1 MNGIDMDFTPRMQ
14 QILLIMLN
22 EDKVISVKNLA
33 ERMNLS
39 KRTVQRELE
48 YLGRALKEYHVEFC
62 SKTGTGVWLEGARED
77 RDRLLRHLS
86 EKDTLDASDR
96 PERRKRL
103 ILEILKDKTLKKLY
117 YYSELFGVSEAT
129 ISADLEAAEEW
140 FEPFNLKIIRKP
152 GYGISIE
159 GREKDFRLALR
170 AFIDENIDTHF
181 IRDIYEE
188 KDQALF
194 ELVGSKNDKNIYKI
208 LNNDLLLRVI
218 ACIQRIK
225 DRRLLNLTE
234 NSYVGLVLHVTIAV
248 NRILKKEILE
258 ENQAMVESLRGND
271 DFCLAGRIVEELCK
285 EFEIEI
291 PEIET
296 AYICLHIKGAKVQQI
311 ELDED
316 SRARVSGQREL
327 LEVVNQMIDRFDPV
341 VAWQLKQDEEFV
353 VHGLA
358 AHLQPTLVRLANN
371 MKIENPLLDQI
382 KRDYAAIFERCRS
395 VAEVIEEHYGYPVPE
410 PEIGYLAI
418 HFGAAM
424 VRLESSRE
432 VKRKVNMG
440 VVCASGIGISRL
452 MCSRINRF
460 FNDRI
465 NLTAY
470 GLNDLSPYVLERTDF
485 FVSTLQ
491 LKEAADILYV
501 SPLLTAREME
511 QIAAKVREY
520 EHMPAV
526 RQEDETFTR
535 QLEEVNYMAAQIK
548 SLIQRFQLVRTD
560 ETVTFEELLVRV
572 GEGQTPYADRQ
583 KMIIDALKR
592 RETMGSQFFPD
603 FSFALLHARTAG
615 VARPVF
621 TVFKP
626 ETGKQFLSPDMKGI
640 RAAIIMLMPEE
651 EHVNENAS
659 MLGYLSQELVEE
671 DEFLNTIMT
680 GEEEDIRGLLSRYL
694 KKYFNRYLDKI

>member
-1 MNGIDMDFTPRMQ
+1 MDFTPRMQ

-225 DRRLLNLTE
+225 DRRLLNLTA

-659 MLGYLSQELVEE
+659 MLGYLSQKLVEE

>member
-1 MNGIDMDFTPRMQ
+1 MDFTPRMQ
-14 QILLIMLN
+14 QILLLMLN

-33 ERMNLS
+33 EQMNLS

-48 YLGRALKEYHVEFC
+48 YLGKALKEYNVTFC
-62 SKTGTGVWLEGARED
+62 SKTGTGVWLEGEPED
-77 RDRLLRHLS
+77 KERLFRQLS
-86 EKDTLDASDR
+86 EKDTLDVSDR
-96 PERRKRL
+96 TERRKRL

-117 YYSELFGVSEAT
+117 YYSDLFGVSEAT

-140 FEPFNLKIIRKP
+140 FAPFNLKINRKP

-170 AFIDENIDTHF
+170 AFIDENIDTRF

-194 ELVGSKNDKNIYKI
+194 ELVENKNDKNIYKI

-218 ACIQRIK
+218 ACIQRVK

-248 NRILKKEILE
+248 NRILGKEILE
-258 ENQAMVESLRGND
+258 ENEAMVKSLRGD
-271 DFCLAGRIVEELCK
+271 EDFRLAGRIVEELRK

-291 PEIET
+291 PEIEV
-296 AYICLHIKGAKVQQI
+296 AYVCLHIKGAKVQQI

-316 SRARVSGQREL
+316 SKARVSGQREL
-327 LEVVNQMIDRFDPV
+327 LSVVNAMIDRFDPA

-353 VHGLA
+353 VQGLA

-371 MKIENPLLDQI
+371 MKIENPLLEQI
-382 KRDYAAIFERCRS
+382 KNDYAAIFERCRD
-395 VAEVIEEHYGYPVPE
+395 VAEVIEEHYGFTVPE

-424 VRLESSRE
+424 VRLESRKE

-452 MCSRINRF
+452 MCSRINKF
-460 FNDRI
+460 FKERI
-465 NLTAY
+465 ELTAY
-470 GLNDLSPYVLERTDF
+470 GVNDLNPFALEHTDF
-485 FVSTLQ
+485 FVSTLPIR
-491 LKEAADILYV
+491 ENADILYV
-501 SPLLTAREME
+501 SPLLTSQEME
-511 QIAAKVREY
+511 QIAARVREY
-520 EHMPAV
+520 ERMPAAGK
-526 RQEDETFTR
+526 ENEAFTR
-535 QLEEVNYMAAQIK
+535 QLEEVNYMATQIK
-548 SLIQRFQLVRTD
+548 SLIKRFRRTKI
-560 ETVTFEELLVRV
+560 ETAAAFGELLLKA
-572 GEGQTPYADRQ
+572 GEEQTPYADRQ
-583 KMIIDALKR
+583 TMIVEALKR

-615 VARPVF
+615 VTKPVF
-621 TVFKP
+621 TVFVP
-626 ETGKQFLSPDMKGI
+626 ESGEHFTAPDMKGI
-640 RAAIIMLMPEE
+640 RAAIVMLMPEE
-651 EHVNENAS
+651 GHTQENAD
-659 MLGYLSQELVEE
+659 MLGYLSQMLVEE
-671 DEFLNTIMT
+671 DEFLNAIITK
-680 GEEEDIRGLLSRYL
+680 EEESVRDLLSRYL
-694 KKYFNRYLDKI
+694 KKYFDQYLDRM

>member
-1 MNGIDMDFTPRMQ
+1 MDFTPRMQ

-316 SRARVSGQREL
+316 SRARVSSQREL

-382 KRDYAAIFERCRS
+382 KRDYAAIFERCCS

-659 MLGYLSQELVEE
+659 MLGYLSQKLVEE

>member
-1 MNGIDMDFTPRMQ
+1 MDFTPRMQ

-432 VKRKVNMG
+432 VKRTVNMG

-548 SLIQRFQLVRTD
+548 SLIQRFQLVRTE
-560 ETVTFEELLVRV
+560 ETVTFEEFLVRV

-659 MLGYLSQELVEE
+659 MLGYLSQKLVEE

>member
-1 MNGIDMDFTPRMQ
+1 MDFTPRMQ

-258 ENQAMVESLRGND
+258 ENQAMVESLGGND

-296 AYICLHIKGAKVQQI
+296 ADICLHIKGAKVQQI

-560 ETVTFEELLVRV
+560 ETVTFEEFLVRV

-640 RAAIIMLMPEE
+640 RAAIIMLMPVE

-659 MLGYLSQELVEE
+659 MLGYLSQKLVEE
-671 DEFLNTIMT
+671 DEFLNTIMS

>member
-1 MNGIDMDFTPRMQ
+1 MDFTPRMQ
-14 QILLIMLN
+14 QILLLMLN

-33 ERMNLS
+33 EQMNLS

-48 YLGRALKEYHVEFC
+48 YLGKALKEYNVTFC
-62 SKTGTGVWLEGARED
+62 SKTGTGVWLEGEPED
-77 RDRLLRHLS
+77 RERLFRQLN
-86 EKDTLDASDR
+86 EKDTLDVSDR
-96 PERRKRL
+96 TERRKRL

-117 YYSELFGVSEAT
+117 YYSDLFGVSEAT

-140 FEPFNLKIIRKP
+140 FAPFNLKINRKP

-170 AFIDENIDTHF
+170 AFIDENIDTRF

-194 ELVGSKNDKNIYKI
+194 ELVENKNDKNIYKI

-218 ACIQRIK
+218 ACIQRVK

-248 NRILKKEILE
+248 NRILGKEILE
-258 ENQAMVESLRGND
+258 ENETMVESLQGD
-271 DFCLAGRIVEELCK
+271 EDFRLAGRIVEELKK
-285 EFEIEI
+285 EFEIGI
-291 PEIET
+291 PEIEV

-316 SRARVSGQREL
+316 SKARVSGQREL
-327 LEVVNQMIDRFDPV
+327 LSVVNAMIDRFDPA

-353 VHGLA
+353 VQGLA

-371 MKIENPLLDQI
+371 MKIENPLLEQI
-382 KRDYAAIFERCRS
+382 KNDYAAIFERCRD
-395 VAEVIEEHYGYPVPE
+395 VAGVIEEHYGFAVPE

-424 VRLESSRE
+424 VRLESRKE

-452 MCSRINRF
+452 MCSRINKF
-460 FNDRI
+460 FRDRI
-465 NLTAY
+465 ELTAY
-470 GLNDLSPYVLERTDF
+470 GVNDLNPFALEHTDF
-485 FVSTLQ
+485 FVSTLPIR
-491 LKEAADILYV
+491 ENADILYV
-501 SPLLTAREME
+501 SPLLTSQEME
-511 QIAAKVREY
+511 QIAARVREY
-520 EHMPAV
+520 ERMPAAGK
-526 RQEDETFTR
+526 ENEAFTR
-535 QLEEVNYMAAQIK
+535 QLEEVNYMATQIK
-548 SLIQRFQLVRTD
+548 SLIKRFKRTKI
-560 ETVTFEELLVRV
+560 EEAAAFGELLLKA
-572 GEGQTPYADRQ
+572 GEEQTPYADRQ
-583 KMIIDALKR
+583 TMIIEALKR

-615 VARPVF
+615 VTKPVF
-621 TVFKP
+621 TVFVP
-626 ETGKQFLSPDMKGI
+626 ESGDRFTAPDMKGI
-640 RAAIIMLMPEE
+640 RAAIVMLMPEE
-651 EHVNENAS
+651 GHTQENAD
-659 MLGYLSQELVEE
+659 MLGYLSQMLVEE
-671 DEFLNTIMT
+671 DEFLNAIITK
-680 GEEEDIRGLLSRYL
+680 EEENVRDLLSRYL
-694 KKYFNRYLDKI
+694 KKYFAQYLDRM

>member
-1 MNGIDMDFTPRMQ
+1 MDFTPRMQ
-14 QILLIMLN
+14 QILLLMLN

-33 ERMNLS
+33 EQMKLS

-48 YLGRALKEYHVEFC
+48 YLGKALREYNVTFC
-62 SKTGTGVWLEGARED
+62 SKTGTGVWLEGDPED
-77 RDRLLRHLS
+77 KERLLRQLN
-86 EKDTLDASDR
+86 EKDTLDVSDR
-96 PERRKRL
+96 TERRKRL

-117 YYSELFGVSEAT
+117 YYSDLFGVSEAT

-140 FEPFNLKIIRKP
+140 FAPFNLKINRKP

-170 AFIDENIDTHF
+170 AFIDENIDTRF

-194 ELVGSKNDKNIYKI
+194 ELVENKNDKNIYKI

-218 ACIQRIK
+218 ACIQKVK

-248 NRILKKEILE
+248 NRILGKEILE
-258 ENQAMVESLRGND
+258 ENEAMVESLRGD
-271 DFCLAGRIVEELCK
+271 EDFRLAGRIVEELKK

-291 PEIET
+291 PEIEV
-296 AYICLHIKGAKVQQI
+296 AYVCLHIKGAKVQQI

-316 SRARVSGQREL
+316 SKARVSGQREL
-327 LEVVNQMIDRFDPV
+327 LSVVNAMIDRFDPA

-353 VHGLA
+353 VQGLA

-371 MKIENPLLDQI
+371 MKIENPLLEQI
-382 KRDYAAIFERCRS
+382 KHDYAAIFERCRS
-395 VAEVIEEHYGYPVPE
+395 VAEVIEEHYGFTVPE

-424 VRLESSRE
+424 VRLESRKE

-452 MCSRINRF
+452 MCSRINKF
-460 FNDRI
+460 FKDRI
-465 NLTAY
+465 ELTAY
-470 GLNDLSPYVLERTDF
+470 GVNDLNPFALEHTDF
-485 FVSTLQ
+485 FVSTLPIR
-491 LKEAADILYV
+491 EEADILYV
-501 SPLLTAREME
+501 SPLLTSQEME
-511 QIAAKVREY
+511 QIASRVRKY
-520 EHMPAV
+520 ERMPAAGK
-526 RQEDETFTR
+526 ENEAFTR
-535 QLEEVNYMAAQIK
+535 QLEEVNYMATQIK
-548 SLIQRFQLVRTD
+548 SLIKRFRRTKLG
-560 ETVTFEELLVRV
+560 EAVTFGELLAKA

-583 KMIIDALKR
+583 NMIIEALKR

-603 FSFALLHARTAG
+603 YSFALLHARTAG
-615 VARPVF
+615 VTKPVF
-621 TVFKP
+621 TVFVP
-626 ETGKQFLSPDMKGI
+626 ESGERFTAPDMKGI
-640 RAAIIMLMPEE
+640 RAAIVMLMPEDG
-651 EHVNENAS
+651 HTQENAD
-659 MLGYLSQELVEE
+659 MLGYLSQMLVEE
-671 DEFLNTIMT
+671 DEFLDAIITK
-680 GEEEDIRGLLSRYL
+680 EEEDVRKLLSRYL
-694 KKYFNRYLDKI
+694 KKYFDQYLDRV

>member
-1 MNGIDMDFTPRMQ
+1 MDFTPRMQ

-258 ENQAMVESLRGND
+258 ENQAMVESLGGND

-316 SRARVSGQREL
+316 SRARVSSQREL

-560 ETVTFEELLVRV
+560 ETVTFEEFLVRV

-659 MLGYLSQELVEE
+659 MLGYLSQKLVEE
-671 DEFLNTIMT
+671 DEFLNTIMS

>member
-1 MNGIDMDFTPRMQ
+1 MDFTPRMQ
-14 QILLIMLN
+14 QILLLMLN

-33 ERMNLS
+33 EQMNLS

-48 YLGRALKEYHVEFC
+48 YLGKALKEYNVTFC
-62 SKTGTGVWLEGARED
+62 SKTGTGVWLEGEPED
-77 RDRLLRHLS
+77 RERLLRQLS
-86 EKDTLDASDR
+86 EKDTFYVSDR
-96 PERRKRL
+96 TERRKRL

-117 YYSELFGVSEAT
+117 YYSDLFGVSEAT

-140 FEPFNLKIIRKP
+140 FAPFNLKINRKP

-170 AFIDENIDTHF
+170 AFIDENIDTRF

-194 ELVGSKNDKNIYKI
+194 ELVENKNDKNVYKI

-218 ACIQRIK
+218 ACIQRVK

-248 NRILKKEILE
+248 NRILGKEILE
-258 ENQAMVESLRGND
+258 ENEAMIKSLRGD
-271 DFCLAGRIVEELCK
+271 EDFRLAGRIVEELRK
-285 EFEIEI
+285 EFGIEI
-291 PEIET
+291 PEIEV
-296 AYICLHIKGAKVQQI
+296 AYVCLHIKGAKVQQI

-316 SRARVSGQREL
+316 SKARVSGQREL
-327 LEVVNQMIDRFDPV
+327 LSVVNAMIDRFDPA

-353 VHGLA
+353 VQGLA

-371 MKIENPLLDQI
+371 MKIENPLLEQI
-382 KRDYAAIFERCRS
+382 KNDYAAIFERCRD
-395 VAEVIEEHYGYPVPE
+395 VAGVIEEHYGFKVPD

-424 VRLESSRE
+424 VRLESRKE

-452 MCSRINRF
+452 MCSRINKF
-460 FNDRI
+460 FKDRI
-465 NLTAY
+465 ELTAY
-470 GLNDLSPYVLERTDF
+470 GVNDLNPFALEHTDF
-485 FVSTLQ
+485 FVSTLPIR
-491 LKEAADILYV
+491 ENADILYV
-501 SPLLTAREME
+501 SPLLTSQEME
-511 QIAAKVREY
+511 QIAARVREY
-520 EHMPAV
+520 ERMPVAGK
-526 RQEDETFTR
+526 ENEAFTR
-535 QLEEVNYMAAQIK
+535 QLEEVNYMATQIK
-548 SLIQRFQLVRTD
+548 SLIKRFKRTKIG
-560 ETVTFEELLVRV
+560 TAATFGELLLKA
-572 GEGQTPYADRQ
+572 GEEQTPYADRQ
-583 KMIIDALKR
+583 TMIVEALRR

-615 VARPVF
+615 VTKPVF
-621 TVFKP
+621 TVFVP
-626 ETGKQFLSPDMKGI
+626 DSGERFTAPDMKGI

-651 EHVNENAS
+651 GHTQENAD
-659 MLGYLSQELVEE
+659 MLGYLSQMLVEE
-671 DEFLNTIMT
+671 DEFLNAIITK
-680 GEEEDIRGLLSRYL
+680 EEENVRDLLSRYL
-694 KKYFNRYLDKI
+694 KKYFDQYLDRM

>member
-1 MNGIDMDFTPRMQ
+1 MDFTPRMQ

-520 EHMPAV
+520 EHMPAF
-526 RQEDETFTR
+526 RQEAETFTR
-535 QLEEVNYMAAQIK
+535 QLEDVNYMAAQIN
-548 SLIQRFQLVRTD
+548 SLIQRFQLVRTE
-560 ETVTFEELLVRV
+560 ETVTFEEFLVRV

-659 MLGYLSQELVEE
+659 MLGYLSQKLVEE
-671 DEFLNTIMT
+671 DEFLNTIMS

>member
-1 MNGIDMDFTPRMQ
+1 MDFTPRMQ

-22 EDKVISVKNLA
+22 EDKVNICQKLA

-39 KRTVQRELE
+39 KTHGSE
-48 YLGRALKEYHVEFC
+48 
-62 SKTGTGVWLEGARED
+62 GTGISGQGPEGISCGVLFQNRDRRMAGRGPGG

-424 VRLESSRE
+424 ARLESSRE

-659 MLGYLSQELVEE
+659 MLGYLSQKLVEE
-671 DEFLNTIMT
+671 DEFLNTIMS

>member
-1 MNGIDMDFTPRMQ
+1 MDFTPRMQ

-258 ENQAMVESLRGND
+258 ENQAMVESLGGND

-560 ETVTFEELLVRV
+560 ETVTFEEFLVRV

-640 RAAIIMLMPEE
+640 RAAIIMLMPVE

-659 MLGYLSQELVEE
+659 MLGYLSQKLVEE

>member
-1 MNGIDMDFTPRMQ
+1 MDFTPRMQ

-194 ELVGSKNDKNIYKI
+194 DLVGSKNDKNIYKI

-258 ENQAMVESLRGND
+258 ENQAMVESLGGND

-560 ETVTFEELLVRV
+560 ETVTFEEFLVRV

-640 RAAIIMLMPEE
+640 RAAIIMLMPVE

-659 MLGYLSQELVEE
+659 MLGYLSQKLVEE
-671 DEFLNTIMT
+671 DEFLNTIMS

>member
-1 MNGIDMDFTPRMQ
+1 MDFTPRMQ
-14 QILLIMLN
+14 QILLLMLN

-33 ERMNLS
+33 EQMNLS

-48 YLGRALKEYHVEFC
+48 YLGKALKEYNVTFC
-62 SKTGTGVWLEGARED
+62 SKTGTGVWLEGEPED
-77 RDRLLRHLS
+77 KERLFRQLS
-86 EKDTLDASDR
+86 EKDTLDVSDR
-96 PERRKRL
+96 TERRKRL

-117 YYSELFGVSEAT
+117 YYSDLFGVSEAT

-140 FEPFNLKIIRKP
+140 FAPFNLKINRKP

-170 AFIDENIDTHF
+170 AFIDENIDTRF

-194 ELVGSKNDKNIYKI
+194 ELVENKNDKNIYKI

-218 ACIQRIK
+218 ACIQRVK

-248 NRILKKEILE
+248 NRILGKEILE
-258 ENQAMVESLRGND
+258 ANEAMVKSLRGD
-271 DFCLAGRIVEELCK
+271 EDFRLAGRIVEELRK

-291 PEIET
+291 PEIEV
-296 AYICLHIKGAKVQQI
+296 AYVCLHIKGAKVQQI

-316 SRARVSGQREL
+316 SKARVSGQREL
-327 LEVVNQMIDRFDPV
+327 LSVVNAMIDRFDPA

-353 VHGLA
+353 VQGLA

-371 MKIENPLLDQI
+371 MKIENPLLEQI
-382 KRDYAAIFERCRS
+382 KNDYAAIFERCRD
-395 VAEVIEEHYGYPVPE
+395 VAEVIEEHYGFTVPE

-424 VRLESSRE
+424 VRLESRKE

-452 MCSRINRF
+452 MCSRINKF
-460 FNDRI
+460 FKDRI
-465 NLTAY
+465 ELTAY
-470 GLNDLSPYVLERTDF
+470 GVNDLNPFALEHTDF
-485 FVSTLQ
+485 FVSTLPIR
-491 LKEAADILYV
+491 ENADILYV
-501 SPLLTAREME
+501 SPLLTSQEME
-511 QIAAKVREY
+511 QIAARVREY
-520 EHMPAV
+520 ERMPAAGK
-526 RQEDETFTR
+526 ENEAFTR
-535 QLEEVNYMAAQIK
+535 QLEEVNYMATQIK
-548 SLIQRFQLVRTD
+548 SLIKRFRRTKIG
-560 ETVTFEELLVRV
+560 TAAAFGELLLKA
-572 GEGQTPYADRQ
+572 GEEQTPYADRQ
-583 KMIIDALKR
+583 TMIVEALKR

-615 VARPVF
+615 VTKPVF
-621 TVFKP
+621 TVFVP
-626 ETGKQFLSPDMKGI
+626 ESGERFTAPDMKGI
-640 RAAIIMLMPEE
+640 RAAIVMLMPEE
-651 EHVNENAS
+651 GHTQENAD
-659 MLGYLSQELVEE
+659 MLGYLSQMLVEE
-671 DEFLNTIMT
+671 DEFLNAIITK
-680 GEEEDIRGLLSRYL
+680 EEESVRDLLSRYL
-694 KKYFNRYLDKI
+694 KKYFDQYLDRM

>member
-1 MNGIDMDFTPRMQ
+1 MDFTPRMQ

-470 GLNDLSPYVLERTDF
+470 GLNGLSPYVLERTDF

-548 SLIQRFQLVRTD
+548 SLIQRFQLVRTE
-560 ETVTFEELLVRV
+560 ETVTFEEFLVRV

-659 MLGYLSQELVEE
+659 MLGYLSQKLVEE
-671 DEFLNTIMT
+671 DEFLNTIMS

>member
-1 MNGIDMDFTPRMQ
+1 MDFTPRMQ

-535 QLEEVNYMAAQIK
+535 PLEEVNYMAAQIK
-548 SLIQRFQLVRTD
+548 SLIQRFQLVRTE
-560 ETVTFEELLVRV
+560 ETVTFEEFLVRV

-659 MLGYLSQELVEE
+659 MLGYLSQKLVEE
-671 DEFLNTIMT
+671 DEFLNTIMS

>member
-1 MNGIDMDFTPRMQ
+1 MDFTPRMQ

-548 SLIQRFQLVRTD
+548 SLIQRFQLARTD
-560 ETVTFEELLVRV
+560 ETVTFEEFLVRV

-659 MLGYLSQELVEE
+659 MLGYLSQKLVEE

>member
-1 MNGIDMDFTPRMQ
+1 MDFTPRMQ

-327 LEVVNQMIDRFDPV
+327 LEVVNQMINRFDPV

-440 VVCASGIGISRL
+440 VICASGIGISRL

-651 EHVNENAS
+651 EHVNENTS
-659 MLGYLSQELVEE
+659 MLGYLSQKLVEE

>member
-1 MNGIDMDFTPRMQ
+1 MDFTPRMQ

-511 QIAAKVREY
+511 QIAAKVRVY

-659 MLGYLSQELVEE
+659 MLGYLSQKLVEE

>member
-1 MNGIDMDFTPRMQ
+1 MDFTPRMQ

-353 VHGLA
+353 IHGLA

-520 EHMPAV
+520 EHMPKV

-560 ETVTFEELLVRV
+560 ETVTFEEFLVRV

-659 MLGYLSQELVEE
+659 MLGYLSQKLVEE

>member
-1 MNGIDMDFTPRMQ
+1 MDFTPRMQ

-560 ETVTFEELLVRV
+560 ETVTFEEFLVRV

-659 MLGYLSQELVEE
+659 MLGYLSQKLVEE

-680 GEEEDIRGLLSRYL
+680 GEEEDIGGLLSRYL

>member
-1 MNGIDMDFTPRMQ
+1 MDFTPRMQ

-296 AYICLHIKGAKVQQI
+296 AYVCLHIKGAKVQQI

-410 PEIGYLAI
+410 PEIG
-418 HFGAAM
+418 
-424 VRLESSRE
+424 
-432 VKRKVNMG
+432 
-440 VVCASGIGISRL
+440 
-452 MCSRINRF
+452 
-460 FNDRI
+460 
-465 NLTAY
+465 
-470 GLNDLSPYVLERTDF
+470 
-485 FVSTLQ
+485 
-491 LKEAADILYV
+491 
-501 SPLLTAREME
+501 
-511 QIAAKVREY
+511 
-520 EHMPAV
+520 
-526 RQEDETFTR
+526 
-535 QLEEVNYMAAQIK
+535 
-548 SLIQRFQLVRTD
+548 
-560 ETVTFEELLVRV
+560 
-572 GEGQTPYADRQ
+572 
-583 KMIIDALKR
+583 
-592 RETMGSQFFPD
+592 
-603 FSFALLHARTAG
+603 
-615 VARPVF
+615 
-621 TVFKP
+621 
-626 ETGKQFLSPDMKGI
+626 
-640 RAAIIMLMPEE
+640 
-651 EHVNENAS
+651 
-659 MLGYLSQELVEE
+659 
-671 DEFLNTIMT
+671 
-680 GEEEDIRGLLSRYL
+680 
-694 KKYFNRYLDKI
+694 

>member
-1 MNGIDMDFTPRMQ
+1 MDFTPRMQ

-560 ETVTFEELLVRV
+560 ETVTFEEFLVRV

-640 RAAIIMLMPEE
+640 RAAIIMLMPVE

-659 MLGYLSQELVEE
+659 MLGYLSQKLVEE
-671 DEFLNTIMT
+671 DEFLNTIMS

>member
-1 MNGIDMDFTPRMQ
+1 MDFTPRMQ

-208 LNNDLLLRVI
+208 LNNNLLLRVI

-234 NSYVGLVLHVTIAV
+234 HSYVGLVLHVTIAV

-258 ENQAMVESLRGND
+258 ENQAMLESLRGND

-548 SLIQRFQLVRTD
+548 SLIQRFQLVRTV
-560 ETVTFEELLVRV
+560 ETVTFEELLIRV

-615 VARPVF
+615 VPRPVF

-626 ETGKQFLSPDMKGI
+626 GTGKQFLSPDMKGI

-659 MLGYLSQELVEE
+659 MLGYLSQKLVEE

-694 KKYFNRYLDKI
+694 KKYFNRYLDKM

>member
-1 MNGIDMDFTPRMQ
+1 MDFTPRMQ

-258 ENQAMVESLRGND
+258 ENQAMVESLGGND

-316 SRARVSGQREL
+316 SRARVSSQREL

-560 ETVTFEELLVRV
+560 ETVTFEEFLVRV

-640 RAAIIMLMPEE
+640 RAAIIMLMPVE

-659 MLGYLSQELVEE
+659 MLGYLSQKLVEE
-671 DEFLNTIMT
+671 DEFLNTIMS

>member
-1 MNGIDMDFTPRMQ
+1 MDFTPRMQ

-258 ENQAMVESLRGND
+258 ENQAMVESLGGND

-560 ETVTFEELLVRV
+560 ETVTFEEFLVRV

-640 RAAIIMLMPEE
+640 RAAIIMLMPVE

-659 MLGYLSQELVEE
+659 MLGYLGQKLVEE
-671 DEFLNTIMT
+671 DEFLNTIMS

>member
-1 MNGIDMDFTPRMQ
+1 MDFTPRMQ

-188 KDQALF
+188 KAQALF

-316 SRARVSGQREL
+316 SRARVSSQREL

-358 AHLQPTLVRLANN
+358 AHLQPTLVRLVNN

-659 MLGYLSQELVEE
+659 MLGYLSQKLVEE

>member
-1 MNGIDMDFTPRMQ
+1 MDFTPRMQ

-258 ENQAMVESLRGND
+258 ENQAMVESLGGND

-440 VVCASGIGISRL
+440 GVCASGIGISRL

-560 ETVTFEELLVRV
+560 ETVTFEEFLVRV

-640 RAAIIMLMPEE
+640 RAAIIMLMPVE

-659 MLGYLSQELVEE
+659 MLGYLSQKLVEE
-671 DEFLNTIMT
+671 DEFLNTIMS

>member
-1 MNGIDMDFTPRMQ
+1 MDFTPRMQ

-33 ERMNLS
+33 EWMNLS

-285 EFEIEI
+285 EFEIKI

-491 LKEAADILYV
+491 IKEAADILYV

-560 ETVTFEELLVRV
+560 ETVTFEEFLVRV

-659 MLGYLSQELVEE
+659 MLGYLSQKLVEA

>member
-1 MNGIDMDFTPRMQ
+1 MQ
-14 QILLIMLN
+14 IT
-22 EDKVISVKNLA
+22 DVRVRKVAK
-33 ERMNLS
+33 EG
-39 KRTVQRELE
+39 K
-48 YLGRALKEYHVEFC
+48 LKAV
-62 SKTGTGVWLEGARED
+62 
-77 RDRLLRHLS
+77 
-86 EKDTLDASDR
+86 
-96 PERRKRL
+96 
-103 ILEILKDKTLKKLY
+103 
-117 YYSELFGVSEAT
+117 VSIT
-129 ISADLEAAEEW
+129 
-140 FEPFNLKIIRKP
+140 
-152 GYGISIE
+152 
-159 GREKDFRLALR
+159 
-170 AFIDENIDTHF
+170 
-181 IRDIYEE
+181 
-188 KDQALF
+188 
-194 ELVGSKNDKNIYKI
+194 
-208 LNNDLLLRVI
+208 
-218 ACIQRIK
+218 
-225 DRRLLNLTE
+225 
-234 NSYVGLVLHVTIAV
+234 
-248 NRILKKEILE
+248 
-258 ENQAMVESLRGND
+258 M
-271 DFCLAGRIVEELCK
+271 
-285 EFEIEI
+285 
-291 PEIET
+291 
-296 AYICLHIKGAKVQQI
+296 
-311 ELDED
+311 
-316 SRARVSGQREL
+316 
-327 LEVVNQMIDRFDPV
+327 
-341 VAWQLKQDEEFV
+341 DEEFV

-560 ETVTFEELLVRV
+560 ETVTFEEFLVRV

-659 MLGYLSQELVEE
+659 MLGYLSQKLVEE
-671 DEFLNTIMT
+671 DEFLNTIMS